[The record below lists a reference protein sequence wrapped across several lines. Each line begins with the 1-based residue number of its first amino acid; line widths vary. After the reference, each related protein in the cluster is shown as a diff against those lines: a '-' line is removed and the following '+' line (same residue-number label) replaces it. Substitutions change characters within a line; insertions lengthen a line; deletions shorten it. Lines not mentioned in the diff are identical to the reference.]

1 MTMSYMDNHK
11 TQISLIERAVKQA
24 ELVDRLGRELKKDPS
39 PAKAQQVE
47 IEMERPAFF
56 QTAAKGNPRGRA
68 ANVVDIARSTVLG
81 RAVTQPLPKVG
92 I

>member
-1 MTMSYMDNHK
+1 MDKNK
-11 TQISLIERAVKQA
+11 TQLSLIERTVRQA
-24 ELVDRLGRELKKDPS
+24 ELVEQLGRELKKNPGDH
-39 PAKAQQVE
+39 ARAQQLE
-47 IEMERPAFF
+47 IEMERLAFY

-68 ANVVDIARSTVLG
+68 ANVIDIARSTVLG